1 MTSER
6 QMGQPN
12 QVSAVAW
19 SQAHG
24 SPRLPGQAPGPRSGD
39 RRAWAYASGLVAA
52 RLGRLLDE
60 SALAELLEVDDAGER
75 FARVRQT
82 TLGVGLSPA
91 AGWLET
97 GTQLDRRFN
106 ERVAELGRA
115 CPDAT
120 VVDFFG
126 LQEECRLLKR
136 YAKSRLKAPE
146 GEEFGAGA
154 SIQGEELEAGWAGE
168 QIGPGRGSRLGWE
181 EALAQ
186 AEGLRLE
193 VREGRPPTAGPTAWL
208 VDLMFDGVLL
218 RAELALAEEV
228 TRRWGGDKVAEVIRW
243 WVELQC
249 LLVVARAR
257 RWPGRLPIVRR
268 YFGIPVGDSDWL
280 AALYELEGTDAA
292 AARLEWRNAL
302 ASALG
307 GALMVDEV
315 EAGPPG
321 PGGDAEEVGWLARR
335 RDEVLMEQ
343 VRAVRWVS
351 FGPEPVF
358 GYLWGLRGEA
368 DNLKAV
374 EGGLQAGASS
384 EMIREQLRPT
394 YV

>member
-19 SQAHG
+19 SQA
-24 SPRLPGQAPGPRSGD
+24 PGLRSGG
-39 RRAWAYASGLVAA
+39 RRAWTYVSGLVAA

-60 SALAELLEVDDAGER
+60 SALAELLEIDDAGER

-97 GTQLDRRFN
+97 GTQLDRLFN

-146 GEEFGAGA
+146 GEGLGAGA
-154 SIQGEELEAGWAGE
+154 NLQGEEPEAGW
-168 QIGPGRGSRLGWE
+168 GSRLGWE
-181 EALAQ
+181 EALGQ

-193 VREGRPPTAGPTAWL
+193 VRQGRPPTTGPTAWL

-218 RAELALAEEV
+218 RAELALAEV
-228 TRRWGGDKVAEVIRW
+228 IARRWGGDKVAEAIRW

-268 YFGIPVGDSDWL
+268 YFGIPVVDSDWL
-280 AALYELEGTDAA
+280 VALYELEGTDAA

-302 ASALG
+302 AGALG

-315 EAGPPG
+315 EARPPG

-335 RDEVLMEQ
+335 ADEVLMEQ
-343 VRAVRWVS
+343 VRAVRWVA

-358 GYLWGLRGEA
+358 GYLWGLRSEA

>member
-12 QVSAVAW
+12 QVSAVSW
-19 SQAHG
+19 SQA
-24 SPRLPGQAPGPRSGD
+24 PGLRSGG
-39 RRAWAYASGLVAA
+39 RRAWRDVSGLVAA

-82 TLGVGLSPA
+82 TLGVDLSPA

-97 GTQLDRRFN
+97 GTQLDRLFN

-154 SIQGEELEAGWAGE
+154 NVQGEELQALWGGE

-208 VDLMFDGVLL
+208 VDLMLDGVLL
-218 RAELALAEEV
+218 RAELALAEV
-228 TRRWGGDKVAEVIRW
+228 ITRRWGGDKVAEVIRW

-292 AARLEWRNAL
+292 AARFEWRNAL